1 MLRSKIRAGVAIV
14 LLLPCTAALGADP
27 GLTPRLK
34 SYLSSPKHQN
44 ESGAKLKG
52 ITPAVFPG
60 CGSLSLG
67 SDSVTV
73 ARPVEFDSNG
83 DVRVGAWKEVYS
95 GVGCGRTRKLT
106 LFWSADEKGNLDA
119 AYGVPGTS
127 IATLP
132 AQKVAL
138 AQAVQAAAGKYSGCT
153 SGSVDDTRFDM
164 VLMLTPKPPAPPISN
179 AWREIW
185 VVAACNHLVDV
196 PLTFAQSGASLEITA
211 EPAGIADHK

>member
-1 MLRSKIRAGVAIV
+1 MLRSKLRAGAAV
-14 LLLPCTAALGADP
+14 LLLLSPAAAHGADA
-27 GLTPRLK
+27 GLTPQLR

-52 ITPAVFPG
+52 IAPAVFPG
-60 CGSLSLG
+60 CGSLSFG

-73 ARPVEFDSNG
+73 ARPVEFDSG
-83 DVRVGAWKEVYS
+83 GSPRVGAWKEVYS
-95 GVGCGRTRKLT
+95 GVGCGRTRKLS

-119 AYGVPGTS
+119 AYGVPGTT

-138 AQAVQAAAGKYSGCT
+138 AQAVQAAAGKYAGCA

-164 VLMLTPKPPAPPISN
+164 VLMITPEPPAPPISN

-185 VVAACNHLVDV
+185 VVAACDHLVDV
-196 PLTFAQSGASLEITA
+196 PVTFAQSGATLEIHA
-211 EPAGIADHK
+211 EPANITDHK